1 MNPDLMKICPSE
13 YNEFTEKF
21 KEEEQPNRIYYN
33 KGL

>member
-1 MNPDLMKICPSE
+1 MRPDLMKMYPSE

-21 KEEEQPNRIYYN
+21 KEAEQPNRIYYK